1 MNTVRINFV
10 KFFTTWPWCLGHSLT
25 SDMNLPPLPPPSDEK
40 RKKLKAMSAKKRKE
54 ETGDM
59 RIQMKKEEDERM
71 SVIYREAMEKYSIF
85 VTSPKGKEKQLKINA
100 TFDKWLLFY
109 LVFGVILGYGL
120 FSIGLYQTV
129 TIQPILIPRQRAQC
143 TVTKSEVINYYN
155 TSSTS
160 SPNYYNSSVPT
171 APSFLSTYNYGDI
184 IIRKFTGESLPQ
196 SRSDKSWRTSDTKYC
211 DAGGLYGT
219 NCRNDFLRHPC
230 SVTVATY
237 CDNNVLDSCQHI
249 SASDA
254 AFPVPSIN
262 TPVTMFLSSNML
274 SMTTIGEEDDQID
287 LATANYSNSYY
298 NDIDSFT
305 VECLMFDV
313 KALNASNLY
322 PNKNQSVVYN
332 NDLGYE
338 DRIYALGYDMTGYT
352 LLLVLGSIFG
362 VLASGIFILIPVLN
376 SCEKYHRGQQTANKL
391 KIMDSICCSNPV
403 ARVFI
408 VLLSPLFVG
417 VGLTCILAGCS
428 LAITYPLVVIAA
440 VLDGNEPPTP
450 SDIAAGMVLG
460 FVLCWYPLQ
469 AFKALITCS
478 HPCSCCRNGCG
489 PPDIKKQEKG
499 TTSSNVEISVVG
511 DDAPRCALNHTMV
524 LIPIDSPF
532 PYEGRG
538 FRCDLCRGSSNGSTE
553 RWFCKECSSDFCF
566 QCHPKNTEVPSS
578 LPSSIAVA
586 SRHRSTSV

>member
-1 MNTVRINFV
+1 MEQ
-10 KFFTTWPWCLGHSLT
+10 S
-25 SDMNLPPLPPPSDEK
+25 
-40 RKKLKAMSAKKRKE
+40 KE
-54 ETGDM
+54 
-59 RIQMKKEEDERM
+59 
-71 SVIYREAMEKYSIF
+71 
-85 VTSPKGKEKQLKINA
+85 EKQLKINA

-254 AFPVPSIN
+254 AFPVPLIN
-262 TPVTMFLSSNML
+262 TPVTMFLSSRM

-428 LAITYPLVVIAA
+428 LAITYPLVVIAS
-440 VLDGNEPPTP
+440 VLDGDEPPTP
-450 SDIAAGMVLG
+450 SEIAAGMALG

-478 HPCSCCRNGCG
+478 HPCSCCSKGCG

-511 DDAPRCALNHTMV
+511 DDAPRCAL
-524 LIPIDSPF
+524 
-532 PYEGRG
+532 
-538 FRCDLCRGSSNGSTE
+538 
-553 RWFCKECSSDFCF
+553 K
-566 QCHPKNTEVPSS
+566 VPSS
-578 LPSSIAVA
+578 LPPSIAVA

>member
-1 MNTVRINFV
+1 
-10 KFFTTWPWCLGHSLT
+10 
-25 SDMNLPPLPPPSDEK
+25 
-40 RKKLKAMSAKKRKE
+40 
-54 ETGDM
+54 M
-59 RIQMKKEEDERM
+59 RIQMKKEEDERKAKVKE
-71 SVIYREAMEKYSIF
+71 SAKKYEAEVKERNIKERKERKEKYRIF
-85 VTSPKGKEKQLKINA
+85 VTSPKGKEKQLEINA
-100 TFDKWLLFY
+100 SFDKWLLFY
-109 LVFGVILGYGL
+109 LVFGVLGYGS
-120 FSIGLYQTV
+120 FSFGLYQTI

-171 APSFLSTYNYGDI
+171 APSFLSTYNYGDEI
-184 IIRKFTGESLPQ
+184 VGKGKFTGESLPQ
-196 SRSDKSWRTSDTKYC
+196 SRSDKSWRTSDKLATKFCGYS
-211 DAGGLYGT
+211 DYDRLVKFDR

-254 AFPVPSIN
+254 AFPVPLIN

-352 LLLVLGSIFG
+352 MLLVLGSIFG
-362 VLASGIFILIPVLN
+362 VLASGVFILIPVLN
-376 SCEKYHRGQQTANKL
+376 SCEKYHQGQQTANKL

-428 LAITYPLVVIAA
+428 LAITYPLIAIAA

-450 SDIAAGMVLG
+450 SDIAAGMALG

-478 HPCSCCRNGCG
+478 HPCSCCSKGCG

-524 LIPIDSPF
+524 LIPTDSPF

>member
-1 MNTVRINFV
+1 MLNV
-10 KFFTTWPWCLGHSLT
+10 L
-25 SDMNLPPLPPPSDEK
+25 LPNQ
-40 RKKLKAMSAKKRKE
+40 KLS
-54 ETGDM
+54 
-59 RIQMKKEEDERM
+59 
-71 SVIYREAMEKYSIF
+71 
-85 VTSPKGKEKQLKINA
+85 
-100 TFDKWLLFY
+100 
-109 LVFGVILGYGL
+109 
-120 FSIGLYQTV
+120 
-129 TIQPILIPRQRAQC
+129 
-143 TVTKSEVINYYN
+143 NYYN
-155 TSSTS
+155 HSF
-160 SPNYYNSSVPT
+160 NIGCDGDRVYNINGEPTVPT
-171 APSFLSTYNYGDI
+171 APSFLSTYNYGDKI
-184 IIRKFTGESLPQ
+184 VGEFTGESLPQ
-196 SRSDKSWRTSDTKYC
+196 SRSDKSWRTSDKLATKFCGYS
-211 DAGGLYGT
+211 DYDRLVKFDR

-254 AFPVPSIN
+254 AFPVPLIN
-262 TPVTMFLSSNML
+262 TPVTMFLSSKM

-352 LLLVLGSIFG
+352 MLLVLGSIFG
-362 VLASGIFILIPVLN
+362 VLASGVFILFPVLN
-376 SCEKYHRGQQTANKL
+376 SCEKYHQGQQTANKL

-428 LAITYPLVVIAA
+428 LVITYPLVVIAS
-440 VLDGNEPPTP
+440 VLDGDEPPTP
-450 SDIAAGMVLG
+450 SEIAAGMALG

-478 HPCSCCRNGCG
+478 HPCSCCSKGCG

-511 DDAPRCALNHTMV
+511 DDAPRCAL
-524 LIPIDSPF
+524 
-532 PYEGRG
+532 
-538 FRCDLCRGSSNGSTE
+538 
-553 RWFCKECSSDFCF
+553 K
-566 QCHPKNTEVPSS
+566 VPSS
-578 LPSSIAVA
+578 LPPSIAVA